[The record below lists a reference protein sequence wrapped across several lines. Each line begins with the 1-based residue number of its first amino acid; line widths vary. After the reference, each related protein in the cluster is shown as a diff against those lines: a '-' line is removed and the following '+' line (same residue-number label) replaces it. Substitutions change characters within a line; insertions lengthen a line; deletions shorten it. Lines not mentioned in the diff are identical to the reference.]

1 MKLWKRNAVVAVI
14 VLFVCAAAYLNW
26 SYSHDGKIS
35 TDAGKIL
42 GQATLVGNSSDDTLL
57 KNDSQQTAEPQATG
71 QDQDQSQDQAQTT
84 ESGYFA
90 NARLNR
96 QQARDSALSL
106 LQQAAS
112 DEKADAD
119 AIQKANEAIQTMAA
133 NTLSEAQIENLVTA
147 KGYTNCVAFLG
158 DGTISVVVSSQ
169 DGTLTDADIAR
180 ISEIVKQ
187 ETGLSAN
194 QIKIIQSE

>member
-26 SYSHDGKIS
+26 SYSHGGGDS
-35 TDAGKIL
+35 ADAAGKVL
-42 GQATLVGNSSDDTLL
+42 GQAALVGNSGDDALL
-57 KNDSQQTAEPQATG
+57 KKDGQQTADPQASPA
-71 QDQDQSQDQAQTT
+71 QSQDQSQTT
-84 ESGYFA
+84 TDDSYFA
-90 NARLNR
+90 DARLNR
-96 QQARDSALSL
+96 QQARDSALAL

-112 DEKADAD
+112 DEKADAATID
-119 AIQKANEAIQTMAA
+119 KANQSIQTMAS

-158 DGTISVVVSSQ
+158 DGTISVVVSAP
-169 DGTLTDADIAR
+169 DGKLTDADIAR

-187 ETGLSAN
+187 ETGLNAS
-194 QIKIIQSE
+194 QIKIIQAE

>member
-26 SYSHDGKIS
+26 SYSHGGGDS
-35 TDAGKIL
+35 ADAAGKVL
-42 GQATLVGNSSDDTLL
+42 GQAALVGNSGDDALL
-57 KNDSQQTAEPQATG
+57 KKDGQQTADPQASPA
-71 QDQDQSQDQAQTT
+71 QSQDQSQTT
-84 ESGYFA
+84 TDDSYFA
-90 NARLNR
+90 DARLNR
-96 QQARDSALSL
+96 QQARDSALAL

-112 DEKADAD
+112 DEKADAATVD
-119 AIQKANEAIQTMAA
+119 KANQSIQTMAS

-158 DGTISVVVSSQ
+158 DGTISVVVSAP
-169 DGTLTDADIAR
+169 DGKLTDADIAR

-187 ETGLSAN
+187 ETGLNAS
-194 QIKIIQSE
+194 QIKIIQAE